1 MAGIQQ
7 YAWANN
13 AYVPGTLGAPFID
26 PVHGTTKLNPG
37 YGDIGLSRYLSSRA
51 YENDLTAQA
60 AASNAAE
67 TAAMQAQLAANS
79 ARYSRAGTAKAGGS
93 DIMALARTMID
104 ESKSQYDKAN
114 LHNQQRYDTILH
126 DLQAAKD
133 QSLGIIDTLGG
144 QESRD
149 IRNSGSQRN
158 MANNAALLR
167 NGLRNSTVGTA
178 LAGRVREE
186 SENLMGRL
194 NDRLQQARLGVV
206 GNYANAKAGVMER
219 RNDILPNID
228 QTLALLAQLGQYGYG
243 N

>member
-1 MAGIQQ
+1 MPNAIQQ

-26 PVHGTTKLNPG
+26 PIHGTTKLNPG
-37 YGDIGLSRYLSSRA
+37 YGDIGLARYLSSRA
-51 YENDLTAQA
+51 YENDLTSQA

-79 ARYSRAGTAKAGGS
+79 NRFSRSGTAKSGGS
-93 DIMALARTMID
+93 DIMSIAKSLIG
-104 ESKSQYDKAN
+104 ESSGLYDKAN
-114 LHNQQRYDTILH
+114 AHNQQRYDAILH
-126 DLQAAKD
+126 DLQKAKGE
-133 QSLGIIDTLGG
+133 SLGIIDTLGG

-158 MANNAALLR
+158 MSNNALLLR
-167 NGLRNSTVGTA
+167 SGLRNSTVGTA

-186 SENLMGRL
+186 TEGLMGRL

-206 GNYANAKAGVMER
+206 GNYANARAGVMER
-219 RNDILPNID
+219 RNDILPDMNQI
-228 QTLALLAQLGQYGYG
+228 TALLTQLGQYGG
-243 N
+243 